1 MVSSLE
7 RVEIEREVIEILSG
21 SLMQSDRLIGSDSQL
36 VKDLYV
42 DSIVLIE
49 MILEL
54 NERFGIE
61 LFEAEVAEWKTV
73 REICRSVESC
83 IVQKF

>member
-61 LFEAEVAEWKTV
+61 LFEVEVAEWKTV

-83 IVQKF
+83 IVQKL